1 MTIVVW
7 VPRIGA
13 SRSRTNT
20 SDGAP
25 VTIAP
30 LNTGV
35 IATKSGPRMTEDNIG
50 IES

>member
-1 MTIVVW
+1 MTIAVW

-13 SRSRTNT
+13 SRSRTNA
-20 SDGAP
+20 SEGAS

-30 LNTGV
+30 LNTVV

>member
-1 MTIVVW
+1 MTIAVW

-13 SRSRTNT
+13 SRSRTNA
-20 SDGAP
+20 SEGAS

-30 LNTGV
+30 LNTVV
-35 IATKSGPRMTEDNIG
+35 IATKSGPRTTEDNIG